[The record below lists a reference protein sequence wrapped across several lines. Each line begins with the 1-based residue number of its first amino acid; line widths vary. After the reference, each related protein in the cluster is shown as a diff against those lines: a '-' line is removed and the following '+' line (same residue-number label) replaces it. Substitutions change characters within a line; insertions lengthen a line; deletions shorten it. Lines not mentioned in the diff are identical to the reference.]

1 MFQDIHVYSFLHCSV
16 ARCIHVQ
23 ISLPFYR
30 HTTMLLPLKLSPRPA
45 PSIETNGPSWSM
57 VIDKPPLLD
66 IYSTLQDKER
76 KTVLLIICDF
86 LIIFIHRD
94 VKDDV
99 IIKF

>member
-1 MFQDIHVYSFLHCSV
+1 MFQDIHIYSLLHCAV

-23 ISLPFYR
+23 FSPLFYR